1 MPIAAR
7 TVHGYPI
14 MMGRSFLSRRP
25 AWLAASAAAL
35 TLAVLWASA
44 RGAPPADPAGERAA
58 GDTPARAARSTL
70 REQASTP
77 PAPPGPLAGD
87 SAVPSGGDE
96 GAGESEGEPA
106 GGEAPAGASALVY
119 PVDLAALRERLPDN
133 LYWQL
138 GAPTD
143 DPEVLARRREEERR
157 MNDLLGKVQSST
169 ATEEEI
175 HRYHDRRRRISEDYI
190 AFATLVLEEHGAELP
205 ERDQGLYALSIRMHE
220 SRLRALPRKV
230 EDALA
235 RRRARVAARR

>member
-1 MPIAAR
+1 
-7 TVHGYPI
+7 
-14 MMGRSFLSRRP
+14 MGRSFLSRRP
-25 AWLAASAAAL
+25 PWLAASAAAL
-35 TLAVLWASA
+35 ALALLWASA
-44 RGAPPADPAGERAA
+44 RGAPPAGPPDRAA
-58 GDTPARAARSTL
+58 GDTPARAAQSTL

-77 PAPPGPLAGD
+77 LAPPGPLAAD
-87 SAVPSGGDE
+87 SAAPSGSDE

-106 GGEAPAGASALVY
+106 GGGVPAEAGALAY

-138 GAPTD
+138 GAPTG
-143 DPEVLARRREEERR
+143 DPEVLARRQEEERR

-175 HRYHDRRRRISEDYI
+175 HRYYDRRRRISEDYV

-205 ERDQGLYALSIRMHE
+205 ERDQELYALSIRMHE
-220 SRLRALPRKV
+220 SRLRALPRNV
-230 EDALA
+230 EEALA